1 MQAFENYNTTLFAIG
16 FEQTLPIYIGTKL
29 RAFISPAMNALA
41 CIFIGL
47 TITDA
52 AVYEVMRRHE
62 GLKKS

>member
-1 MQAFENYNTTLFAIG
+1 MQSFENYNTTLFAIG

-47 TITDA
+47 TIIGA
-52 AVYEVMRRHE
+52 AVYEVIRRRE
-62 GLKKS
+62 AGKK